1 MRTRQPIR
9 APRPWLLSH
18 VGLNKSR
25 GPQKRQRRPTVAG
38 LQLTPMID
46 MFIVVLI
53 FLLMAFGAGAPFKLV
68 TPDIKLPL
76 ARQVDQLV
84 PAPVIAVTHP
94 GGPGDM
100 TGGVVTLEGSE
111 VAEVS
116 ELQDENNPDWLVAKL
131 REQLEVHKHNWK
143 LLNQD
148 RQFSGQV
155 VVLADRE
162 VDFRVLKRVFYTC
175 GVAGYPQVHL
185 AVSSPAR
192 H

>member
-1 MRTRQPIR
+1 MSTRQPIR
-9 APRPWLLSH
+9 APRPWLMSH

-25 GPQKRQRRPTVAG
+25 GPQQRQRRPMVAG

-68 TPDIKLPL
+68 TPHIKLPL
-76 ARQVDQLV
+76 ARQVDRLV
-84 PAPVIAVTHP
+84 SAPVIAVTHP
-94 GGPGDM
+94 GEP

-111 VAEVS
+111 VAAVS

-131 REQLEVHKHNWK
+131 RDQLEVHKHNWK

-148 RQFSGQV
+148 KQFPGEV

-185 AVSSPAR
+185 AVSSAR
-192 H
+192 SAP